1 MLAATIKTVR
11 GRQPVHPRGGRA
23 AAGRQRVAARRG
35 RKKKDA
41 VVDFDRVI
49 RDPGRAGRLLPAYD
63 SGDHL
68 HPSAEALARMADAVD
83 LDALRPR

>member
-1 MLAATIKTVR
+1 PGVD
-11 GRQPVHPRGGRA
+11 
-23 AAGRQRVAARRG
+23 ARRRAVNAWLRAG
-35 RKKKDA
+35 GGGFDA
-41 VVDFDRVI
+41 VVDFDRVV
-49 RDPGRAGRLLPAYD
+49 RDPGRPGRLLPAYD